1 MIDKTYAE
9 FQEMSILNGGDV
21 RIGCAESYLISH
33 LASTIKKLR
42 VHYPLLH
49 YHITSGDSEV
59 VIERLD
65 RGILDFAIIVEP
77 PNLARYN
84 YIELPGSDIWGVV
97 MPNDHPLA
105 AKDSIC
111 FQDLLG
117 YDLIVSE
124 QSFKADFPRWCGE
137 RLDQL
142 NFSGF
147 TNLFYNGTVFVKS
160 GLGLLL
166 TFEHLSENGPE
177 LCFRPLTPRLE
188 NKMYIIWK
196 KYQIFTPIAE
206 VLLKAL
212 QEKFA

>member
-49 YHITSGDSEV
+49 YHIKSGDSEV
-59 VIERLD
+59 VI
-65 RGILDFAIIVEP
+65 
-77 PNLARYN
+77 
-84 YIELPGSDIWGVV
+84 
-97 MPNDHPLA
+97 
-105 AKDSIC
+105 
-111 FQDLLG
+111 
-117 YDLIVSE
+117 
-124 QSFKADFPRWCGE
+124 E

-177 LCFRPLTPRLE
+177 LCFRPLTPSLE

-196 KYQIFTPIAE
+196 KYQVFTPITE
-206 VLLKAL
+206 VLINALKE
-212 QEKFA
+212 QFINESQK